1 MRSGTTIEKLEQA
14 EQVNT
19 REQEDN
25 GASTLHLAQATEAR
39 FVHKKKESQ
48 TEDRAQRHDTLRE
61 LCDAGERRGE
71 QMKGTEETIRV
82 LVKLRTELTTAVNT
96 QDSCVEGADKQAH
109 EQKTLTVRTLE
120 NDLASVKEAEIA
132 GQEERERQKEW
143 EETLEREK
151 AMQRTEKDE
160 MMANSPRRVVFHN
173 KIGHLQHVGSQQ
185 PEGVGRPPAVSHGAC
200 QSSYRLPYSDG
211 AGAPPSRP

>member
-1 MRSGTTIEKLEQA
+1 
-14 EQVNT
+14 
-19 REQEDN
+19 
-25 GASTLHLAQATEAR
+25 
-39 FVHKKKESQ
+39 
-48 TEDRAQRHDTLRE
+48 
-61 LCDAGERRGE
+61 
-71 QMKGTEETIRV
+71 MKGAEETIRV
-82 LVKLRTELTTAVNT
+82 LVKLRTELTTAANT

-173 KIGHLQHVGSQQ
+173 KLVTFSMSVFSNQKELGGHQLCL
-185 PEGVGRPPAVSHGAC
+185 AVSHGAC